1 VFPLSQHGVEA
12 VFEQTAHLE
21 AAPFDNAEAYSAGD
35 LLKELN
41 QRGFSGRGFKT
52 AAIGHAMKN
61 MGFDSKK
68 VRGTFKYIAVL
79 ADYDRQKRERIED
92 ATDESEKPF

>member
-1 VFPLSQHGVEA
+1 MFPLSQHGVEA

-41 QRGFSGRGFKT
+41 QRGFSGRGFKVVT
-52 AAIGHAMKN
+52 IGRAMKN
-61 MGFDSKK
+61 MGFESRKI
-68 VRGTFKYIAVL
+68 RGAYKYNVIL